1 MNQHIKHVV
10 LVLSCLIG
18 GGAIAQPGDLPFPF
32 NPPCGMAPNT
42 SYDLSSEG
50 VIDLELVG
58 TEVGTDD
65 VPSSHGWC
73 GRTLH
78 AVNGTTFLRVEDGS
92 GSGEATRFARHDSL
106 PVLGR
111 ENDLMPSRYQWIDA
125 EVQAITWPYGT
136 AVERPYQPAL
146 DPKRPVLVLRVP
158 GPDGAKWMAA
168 LLEVKEASREV
179 YVNPLA
185 EAPEGELLRW

>member
-1 MNQHIKHVV
+1 MNQHAKHLV

-18 GGAIAQPGDLPFPF
+18 GRAMAQPGPIPILF
-32 NPPCGMAPNT
+32 NPPCGTAHNT
-42 SYDLSSEG
+42 SYDLSSDG
-50 VIDLELVG
+50 VFDLELVR

-73 GRTLH
+73 GRTLRG
-78 AVNGTTFLRVEDGS
+78 VNGTKILRVEDGW
-92 GSGEATRFARHDSL
+92 GPGEATRFARHDSL

-136 AVERPYQPAL
+136 AVGQPYPPAL
-146 DPKRPVLVLRVP
+146 DPEHPVVVVQVP
-158 GPDGAKWMAA
+158 GADGAKWVAV

-179 YVNPLA
+179 YVISLA
-185 EAPEGELLRW
+185 EAAESEVLRW